1 MSCRHRYGRSGAE
14 NGPGQGQTQ
23 TRTEASVQ
31 AWATELSAHRALGK
45 GSVEPTTEDAK
56 WEQGYSICWWSPG
69 NKIPFFLSLTH
80 HYSSFGPLAQISFSQ
95 GSPQTPL
102 SQHEADLYPL
112 NGCISRTQHST
123 VCGPLSALKAS
134 YWEEGKMNKGHKRE
148 QRARGRIGGEIRGW
162 CTQNFTLFQVPFLRT
177 CRKTCKYKWA

>member
-1 MSCRHRYGRSGAE
+1 MSCRHQYGRRGAE

-31 AWATELSAHRALGK
+31 AWAPELSAHRALGK
-45 GSVEPTTEDAK
+45 GSVEPTSKDTK
-56 WEQGYSICWWSPG
+56 WEQGWSPG
-69 NKIPFFLSLTH
+69 NKGIPFFLSLAH

-95 GSPQTPL
+95 GSPQATL

-112 NGCISRTQHST
+112 SGCISSTRHST
-123 VCGPLSALKAS
+123 VCGPLSALKTS

-162 CTQNFTLFQVPFLRT
+162 FTQSFTLFHVPFLRT